1 MSSSPCLSLIV
12 DHSAPSYLSAV
23 AHSMNSRAR
32 AVAGE
37 AVPNCFNSDLK
48 AAPVT
53 QLPYLWGFRDA
64 LTTFLLI
71 EAAVNCFQ
79 Y

>member
-23 AHSMNSRAR
+23 ARNNSMNSRAR

-48 AAPVT
+48 VAPAGR
-53 QLPYLWGFRDA
+53 W
-64 LTTFLLI
+64 
-71 EAAVNCFQ
+71 
-79 Y
+79 